1 MVASFPGSARAQ
13 ATESWVGPGNEATA
27 MDSAVNLGDCFS
39 MQVMLL
45 GSSQQLPS
53 SVLVRPS
60 PSGALLLGT
69 RVGPL
74 PGE

>member
-1 MVASFPGSARAQ
+1 MQ

-27 MDSAVNLGDCFS
+27 MDGAVNLGDFFS

-45 GSSQQLPS
+45 DSSQQLPS

-60 PSGALLLGT
+60 LSGALLLGT
-69 RVGPL
+69 RVGSP

>member
-1 MVASFPGSARAQ
+1 MVALFPSSPRAQ

-27 MDSAVNLGDCFS
+27 MDDAVNLGDCIS

-60 PSGALLLGT
+60 PSDALLLGA
-69 RVGPL
+69 RVGSP
-74 PGE
+74 PG